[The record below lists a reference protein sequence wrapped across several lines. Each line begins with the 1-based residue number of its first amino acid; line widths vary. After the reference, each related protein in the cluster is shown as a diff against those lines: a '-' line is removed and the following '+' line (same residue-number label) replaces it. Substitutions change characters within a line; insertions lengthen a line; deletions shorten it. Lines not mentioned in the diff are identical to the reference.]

1 MDFTDSETYI
11 TFGPVKQAK
20 CFMCDK
26 EAFLHEISS
35 ETYREII
42 DIYACT
48 KVCKQMFPHLDFDKY
63 FNPCEVDN
71 ASL

>member
-26 EAFLHEISS
+26 EAFLHEISC

-42 DIYACT
+42 DMYACT

-63 FNPCEVDN
+63 FNPCEVND